1 MKGNILEKGGI
12 RVVLNISID
21 ENSVI
26 VRNTETGG
34 KWTNKTSNF
43 FGLVYDTLEKQFPD
57 FKPEEL
63 GARIAA
69 HVLKGIQGKAEGNPA
84 YMFHCQEIGSTLYDL
99 LSFIDNRRMITPTL
113 KDIENL
119 RIAHRMTVNYLP
131 TAIDNK
137 TGMNFEGLR
146 TVSQVMVAALYYYA
160 YHDYKLVRCKH
171 CGKWFATKTLKQE
184 YCDRISP
191 CFNVIVKGKKP
202 LSCEQAVRNIFQK
215 CGRIKNRIETK
226 ANQTVSA
233 QLHRNSFID
242 RFQRECEPLYLSA
255 KESPTVQNLTNYYN
269 FLKQTDKE
277 KGWLA

>member
-1 MKGNILEKGGI
+1 M
-12 RVVLNISID
+12 LNISITKD
-21 ENSVI
+21 ITTVEN
-26 VRNTETGG
+26 TDLYC
-34 KWTNKTSNF
+34 KWTLKTSEF
-43 FGLVYDTLEKQFPD
+43 FGVVYANLEQHFPNFECESLASRIISHTMNVLSGKEED
-57 FKPEEL
+57 AVKIFGCTEL
-63 GARIAA
+63 G
-69 HVLKGIQGKAEGNPA
+69 E
-84 YMFHCQEIGSTLYDL
+84 TLYNL
-99 LSFIDNRRMITPTL
+99 IYFIGDKRILAPTL
-113 KDIENL
+113 KDIETM
-119 RIAHRMTVNYLP
+119 RIDNRMTANYLP
-131 TAIDNK
+131 VSLGDK
-137 TGMNFEGLR
+137 DSMRFEGLK
-146 TVSQVMVAALYYYA
+146 TVTQVMVAALYYYA

-171 CGKWFATKTLKQE
+171 CGTWFATKTLKQE

>member
-1 MKGNILEKGGI
+1 M
-12 RVVLNISID
+12 LNISID
-21 ENSVI
+21 ENNVI

-34 KWTNKTSNF
+34 KWTNETTNF
-43 FGLVYDTLEKQFPD
+43 FGLVYDKLEKQFPD

-63 GARIAA
+63 GTRIAT
-69 HVLKGIQGKAEGNPA
+69 HVLNSIQGKTEENPA

-119 RIAHRMTVNYLP
+119 RIAHRMTINYLP

-137 TGMNFEGLR
+137 TGMSFEGLR

-191 CFNVIVKGKKP
+191 CFNVIVKGKPP
-202 LSCEQAVRNIFQK
+202 LPCEQAVRNIFQK

-242 RFQRECEPLYLSA
+242 RFQREYEPLYLSA